1 MYLDRI
7 SESSIYADLQKLSLK
22 SIPNL
27 ICSNCQKLL
36 GTPYIYEKEQ
46 RLAFRLFV
54 GAIAKKISK
63 TGQIGD

>member
-1 MYLDRI
+1 MLKRMYLDRI
-7 SESSIYADLQKLSLK
+7 FESNVYSDLQKLSLK

-27 ICSNCQKLL
+27 TCPRCEKLL
-36 GTPYIYEKEQ
+36 GVPYIYEKEQ

-63 TGQIGD
+63 LI